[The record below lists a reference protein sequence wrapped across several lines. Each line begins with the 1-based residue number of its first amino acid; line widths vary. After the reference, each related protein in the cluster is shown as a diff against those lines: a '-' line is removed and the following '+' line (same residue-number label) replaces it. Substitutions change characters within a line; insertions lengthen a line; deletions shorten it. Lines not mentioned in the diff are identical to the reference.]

1 MTFSPNLA
9 GCHIMKDYLS
19 SSELQSQH
27 RRDSAESIFS
37 AQLSRLADRWR
48 CVIAMIN
55 IARTLKLFIQM
66 RWIFRSLPFNKWHQ
80 RTRKKIRLENKFV
93 QVEYPDQQIYERMM
107 EFYKATEH
115 VPRLEHLFPSL
126 NQANHW
132 RISLVPVGVQR
143 FPFSLAE
150 LIIALQHITE
160 CLFALHEL
168 GYVHCDVRWGNIVIY
183 NHQWDLIDCEFAC
196 KLDDVTTLAQRSTEI
211 SSPWDPSF
219 DMYQVALLLRESGLI
234 FDDQS
239 PLSTLSELLNSTE
252 YSPPAIRSHLACCA
266 ALYR

>member
-1 MTFSPNLA
+1 
-9 GCHIMKDYLS
+9 
-19 SSELQSQH
+19 
-27 RRDSAESIFS
+27 
-37 AQLSRLADRWR
+37 
-48 CVIAMIN
+48 
-55 IARTLKLFIQM
+55 
-66 RWIFRSLPFNKWHQ
+66 
-80 RTRKKIRLENKFV
+80 LENKFV

-107 EFYKATEH
+107 EFYRATEH

-234 FDDQS
+234 FDDRS
-239 PLSTLSELLNSTE
+239 PLSTLRTLELHRIFTSSHSFSSCVLRSTV
-252 YSPPAIRSHLACCA
+252 PMI
-266 ALYR
+266 